1 MNRLLFDAAECAGD
15 RLVLRDARATHLRR
29 VLKVAVGDT
38 VRAGQI
44 DGPLAEARVEGLDD
58 AAIELSLAFGETPP
72 LPDID
77 LLLALPRPKV
87 LRRLLPQIAALG
99 VRRILL
105 CNASRVERPYFDTHV
120 LDPAE
125 VRAALL
131 EGLAQAGDTRLP
143 ELRVE
148 RRLRPLVED
157 ELAVDPDI
165 STRWLLHP
173 HATVG
178 MHEAARRP
186 GRLLLAIGP
195 EGGWIPHELD
205 FLAAQGFAPVG
216 MGKRILRSDT
226 ACIAALALAHARP
239 PSPET

>member
-1 MNRLLFDAAECAGD
+1 MNRLLFDASECAGD
-15 RLVLRDARATHLRR
+15 RLVLRDARATHLRQ
-29 VLKVAVGDT
+29 VLKVALGDT
-38 VRAGQI
+38 IRAGQI
-44 DGPLAEARVEGLDD
+44 DGPFAEARVERIGD
-58 AAIELSLAFGETPP
+58 AEIELSLAFGETPP
-72 LPDID
+72 LPEID
-77 LLLALPRPKV
+77 LLLSLPRPKV

-99 VRRILL
+99 VRRLIL

-125 VRAALL
+125 LREALL

-143 ELRVE
+143 EVRVE

-157 ELAVDPDI
+157 ELATDPDI
-165 STRWLLHP
+165 ATRWLLHP
-173 HATVG
+173 HATSN
-178 MHEAARRP
+178 MLEAAQRP

-226 ACIAALALAHARP
+226 ACIAALALAHARHP
-239 PSPET
+239 NPDA